1 MKKYIILLTLTV
13 IAAMNTAQT
22 AAANAKVE
30 RYRQAVAEY
39 DKSQAAMAKDNIV
52 MALAYSKSPMLKEHR
67 RGGMPGS
74 YGLAVIDL
82 AMQGLG
88 VNRSP
93 AANEALLDLLV
104 TTADA
109 GASEALDCAIVIKGA
124 EIVPQLENFNAA
136 ERLENC
142 RSAFSDLKKTVLR
155 NVTDVT
161 VEDICQFNTAG
172 VKKIANRVD
181 DLIQAIKAK
190 TVCE

>member
-124 EIVPQLENFNAA
+124 EIVPQLENFNAV